1 MDKNSFL
8 KLLDERLKN
17 LTDSERKDI
26 LYDYEEH
33 ISAAVFN
40 GEREED
46 VIEKLGSPELIARQ
60 FSASKMIRQ
69 AETDRSAGNVFRAV
83 LATLGLGFLNLVF
96 IVGPFFALVGVII
109 ALLASSFSIVISGV
123 AVIAVGVFG
132 LAGGNLD
139 LFVHL
144 GSNVRFNQDYFS
156 MGLVGAGVS
165 LGSLGSLMSLGS
177 FWLTKWFYKLTLEYL
192 KLNLRI
198 IQGRPLS
205 RMEREAHI

>member
-40 GEREED
+40 GEKEED
-46 VIEKLGSPELIARQ
+46 VIAKLGSPELIARQ

-96 IVGPFFALVGVII
+96 IVGPFFALVGVLI
-109 ALLASSFSIVISGV
+109 ALLASSFAMVVSGLAIV
-123 AVIAVGVFG
+123 ATGVFG

-144 GSNVRFNQDYFS
+144 GNNVRFNQDYFS
-156 MGLVGAGVS
+156 MGLLGTGVS
-165 LGSLGSLMSLGS
+165 IGSLGGLMSIGS

-198 IQGRPLS
+198 IQGKPLS
-205 RMEREAHI
+205 HVERGAQL